1 MHDKTFPP
9 RGYSALAG
17 IDTSGPDTVNI
28 LKPGGGGARSNVCAA
43 IYYLPTT
50 LRNNGVA
57 VDLRKRRKFE
67 ESNDTVVTHLR
78 HFRIFHRPPSFDYL
92 FFHEL
97 GNNDQENYFNYFSN
111 ESFSSSEFFN
121 VWARVQIWDA
131 WKFRDVNIRATCV
144 ISRRLIWNAW
154 KRERWKLVRVDPL
167 GALRD
172 NWQRKF
178 SEEEEKLYY
187 VTRVFVSFDWDIF
200 LFLYTFLRIIIY
212 KKVSSSNC
220 VKIRGIWENNEKNTF
235 FDLIT
240 L

>member
-111 ESFSSSEFFN
+111 ESSSPNFSVFELEC
-121 VWARVQIWDA
+121 
-131 WKFRDVNIRATCV
+131 KFEMHGNF
-144 ISRRLIWNAW
+144 
-154 KRERWKLVRVDPL
+154 EM
-167 GALRD
+167 
-172 NWQRKF
+172 
-178 SEEEEKLYY
+178 
-187 VTRVFVSFDWDIF
+187 
-200 LFLYTFLRIIIY
+200 
-212 KKVSSSNC
+212 
-220 VKIRGIWENNEKNTF
+220 
-235 FDLIT
+235 
-240 L
+240 